1 MRAYELHGVNDLR
14 REDIEKPEIP
24 SGWVL
29 VQVKASGICSSDI
42 PRIFTNGTYHFPT
55 IPGHEF
61 SGVVA
66 AYGEGVPE
74 ERVGKRVGIFPL
86 IPCRTC
92 PQCRQKKYEMCEHY
106 DYLGSR
112 RDGGFA
118 EYVAVPDWNL
128 MELPENVS
136 FREAAM
142 LEPLSV
148 ALHAVKRSGV
158 KPGDTAAVIGT
169 GMIGF
174 AAAAWAKALGAETV
188 FVIGRGEA
196 KRAIAEQIPGISYVT
211 EEESK
216 AIQADVVV
224 EAVGT
229 PQAVSCAVLLAR
241 PGGSIVLMG
250 NPSGDLAMEK
260 NVYWRILRKQLNLMG
275 TWNSSYEKDE
285 ACDWT
290 EALDALSKKKI
301 PAQALITHCFPS
313 EKLMDGLELMKNHKE
328 PYCKVMVSW
337 ESKNMRKSQIS
348 ASMMCSNLVDLQ
360 ATIDVFEKEKVEYLH
375 IDVMDGEF
383 VPNFGLGVDYIR
395 GLRELTSIPLDLHLM
410 IKDPEY
416 KLPWIGI
423 HKEDIVTIH
432 YESTFQVQRALDYR
446 VPYGCKRFLAI
457 NPATPIGQIEEVL
470 DYIDGVNLLMVN
482 PGFAG
487 QKIVPSTLRK
497 AEKLQKFLQEMHR
510 EDIILEVDGNITKEH
525 GATLRSCGA
534 SIFVAGTSSIF
545 CTDVSHFGEKI
556 REFRKAVE

>member
-55 IPGHEF
+55 IPGLPVFRRGCRIRRGCAGGASWKTGRHF
-61 SGVVA
+61 PADPMPHLPAVPGRKDMRCANTTITSARAGTA
-66 AYGEGVPE
+66 AL
-74 ERVGKRVGIFPL
+74 RNTL
-86 IPCRTC
+86 
-92 PQCRQKKYEMCEHY
+92 
-106 DYLGSR
+106 
-112 RDGGFA
+112 
-118 EYVAVPDWNL
+118 AVPDWNL

-158 KPGDTAAVIGT
+158 KPGEHRSSDRNGH
-169 GMIGF
+169 MIGF

-229 PQAVSCAVLLAR
+229 PQAVSSAVLLAR

-337 ESKNMRKSQIS
+337 E
-348 ASMMCSNLVDLQ
+348 
-360 ATIDVFEKEKVEYLH
+360 
-375 IDVMDGEF
+375 
-383 VPNFGLGVDYIR
+383 
-395 GLRELTSIPLDLHLM
+395 
-410 IKDPEY
+410 
-416 KLPWIGI
+416 
-423 HKEDIVTIH
+423 
-432 YESTFQVQRALDYR
+432 
-446 VPYGCKRFLAI
+446 
-457 NPATPIGQIEEVL
+457 
-470 DYIDGVNLLMVN
+470 
-482 PGFAG
+482 
-487 QKIVPSTLRK
+487 
-497 AEKLQKFLQEMHR
+497 
-510 EDIILEVDGNITKEH
+510 
-525 GATLRSCGA
+525 
-534 SIFVAGTSSIF
+534 
-545 CTDVSHFGEKI
+545 
-556 REFRKAVE
+556 

>member
-136 FREAAM
+136 FR
-142 LEPLSV
+142 
-148 ALHAVKRSGV
+148 
-158 KPGDTAAVIGT
+158 
-169 GMIGF
+169 
-174 AAAAWAKALGAETV
+174 AAAWAKALGAETV

-196 KRAIAEQIPGISYVT
+196 KRAIAEQIPGISYVM

-229 PQAVSCAVLLAR
+229 PQAVSSAVLLAR

-290 EALDALSKKKI
+290 EVLDALSKKKI

-337 ESKNMRKSQIS
+337 E
-348 ASMMCSNLVDLQ
+348 
-360 ATIDVFEKEKVEYLH
+360 
-375 IDVMDGEF
+375 
-383 VPNFGLGVDYIR
+383 
-395 GLRELTSIPLDLHLM
+395 
-410 IKDPEY
+410 
-416 KLPWIGI
+416 
-423 HKEDIVTIH
+423 
-432 YESTFQVQRALDYR
+432 
-446 VPYGCKRFLAI
+446 
-457 NPATPIGQIEEVL
+457 
-470 DYIDGVNLLMVN
+470 
-482 PGFAG
+482 
-487 QKIVPSTLRK
+487 
-497 AEKLQKFLQEMHR
+497 
-510 EDIILEVDGNITKEH
+510 
-525 GATLRSCGA
+525 
-534 SIFVAGTSSIF
+534 
-545 CTDVSHFGEKI
+545 
-556 REFRKAVE
+556 